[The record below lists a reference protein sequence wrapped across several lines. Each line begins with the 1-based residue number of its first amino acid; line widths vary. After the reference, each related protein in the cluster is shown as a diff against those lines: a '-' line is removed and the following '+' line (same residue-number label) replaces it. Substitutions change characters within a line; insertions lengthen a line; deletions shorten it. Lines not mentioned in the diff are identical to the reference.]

1 VFGRS
6 KEKQVPTPVAAPTIE
21 LTKGGGARRAA
32 PRGGATPVAAP
43 TARASA
49 GGAARPWRRRDTTPV
64 AAPAMELTKDG
75 GKGRPTP
82 KRSEAQARNARPLVP
97 ADRKAAARAARES
110 SREERMKVQAA
121 LVSGDERYLPV
132 RDRGPQ
138 KRFVRDVVD
147 SRRNVGEYF
156 LIIAGASL
164 ILSMIAQ
171 PLGSRQLLLG
181 TTVLIY
187 GMLAVVVVDSIL
199 LGRRVKRA
207 VAGRFSEPERGL
219 VSYGV
224 TRALQIRRMRRP
236 VPMIPRGATP
246 R

>member
-1 VFGRS
+1 MPYPGGVFGRS
-6 KEKQVPTPVAAPTIE
+6 KEKQAAEAPATAALE
-21 LTKGGGARRAA
+21 LTK
-32 PRGGATPVAAP
+32 P
-43 TARASA
+43 
-49 GGAARPWRRRDTTPV
+49 
-64 AAPAMELTKDG
+64 G

-82 KRSEAQARNARPLVP
+82 RRSEAQARNARPLVP
-97 ADRKAAARAARES
+97 ADRKAAAKAAREAQ
-110 SREERMKVQAA
+110 RQERLKVQQA
-121 LVSGDERYLPV
+121 LVTGDERYLPA

-138 KRFVRDVVD
+138 RRFVRDVVD
-147 SRRNVGEYF
+147 ARRNVGEYF

-164 ILSMIAQ
+164 VLSMLAQ
-171 PLGSRQLLLG
+171 PIGSAALLLG

-187 GMLAVVVVDSIL
+187 GMLALVVVDSVL

-207 VAGRFSEPERGL
+207 LAARFEEPERGL

-236 VPMIPRGATP
+236 VPMVERGAQP

>member
-1 VFGRS
+1 MFGRS
-6 KEKQVPTPVAAPTIE
+6 KEKQAPAAAAPAVE
-21 LTKGGGARRAA
+21 LTK
-32 PRGGATPVAAP
+32 P
-43 TARASA
+43 
-49 GGAARPWRRRDTTPV
+49 
-64 AAPAMELTKDG
+64 G

-82 KRSEAQARNARPLVP
+82 RRDEARARNARPLVP
-97 ADRKAAARAARES
+97 ADRKAAARAAREAQ
-110 SREERMKVQAA
+110 RQERLRSQQA
-121 LVSGDERYLPV
+121 LLTGDERYLPA

-138 KRFVRDVVD
+138 RRFVRDVVD
-147 SRRNVGEYF
+147 ARRNVGEYF

-164 ILSMIAQ
+164 LLSLLAQ
-171 PLGSRQLLLG
+171 PLRSAALLLG

-187 GMLAVVVVDSIL
+187 GMLAVVVVDSVL

-207 VAGRFSEPERGL
+207 LAGRFEEPERGL

-236 VPMIPRGATP
+236 VPMVERGAPP

>member
-1 VFGRS
+1 MLVFGRS
-6 KEKQVPTPVAAPTIE
+6 KEKQAPTAAAPTVE
-21 LTKGGGARRAA
+21 LTK
-32 PRGGATPVAAP
+32 V
-43 TARASA
+43 
-49 GGAARPWRRRDTTPV
+49 
-64 AAPAMELTKDG
+64 G

-82 KRSEAQARNARPLVP
+82 KRSQAQQRNARPLVP
-97 ADRKAAARAARES
+97 SDRKAASKAAREA
-110 SREERMKVQAA
+110 SREERTRMQAA
-121 LVSGDERYLPV
+121 LTSGDERYLPV

-147 SRRNVGEYF
+147 GRRNVGEYF

-164 ILSMIAQ
+164 LLSMVAT
-171 PLGSRQLLLG
+171 PLGSQRLLLA

-187 GMLAVVVVDSIL
+187 GMLAVVVVDSVR
-199 LGRRVKRA
+199 LGRKVKRA
-207 VAGRFSEPERGL
+207 VTARFEEPERGL

-236 VPMIPRGATP
+236 VAMIPRGAQP

>member
-1 VFGRS
+1 MFGRS
-6 KEKQVPTPVAAPTIE
+6 KEKQAPTSVAAPTIE
-21 LTKGGGARRAA
+21 LTKG
-32 PRGGATPVAAP
+32 
-43 TARASA
+43 
-49 GGAARPWRRRDTTPV
+49 
-64 AAPAMELTKDG
+64 G

-97 ADRKAAARAARES
+97 ADRKAAAKAARATT
-110 SREERMKVQAA
+110 REERMKVQAA

-132 RDRGPQ
+132 RDRGAQ

-164 ILSMIAQ
+164 VLSMIAQ
-171 PLGSRQLLLG
+171 PLGSTQLLLG

-187 GMLAVVVVDSIL
+187 GMLAVVVVDSVL

-207 VAGRFSEPERGL
+207 VAERFSEPERGL

-236 VPMIPRGATP
+236 VPMIARGATP